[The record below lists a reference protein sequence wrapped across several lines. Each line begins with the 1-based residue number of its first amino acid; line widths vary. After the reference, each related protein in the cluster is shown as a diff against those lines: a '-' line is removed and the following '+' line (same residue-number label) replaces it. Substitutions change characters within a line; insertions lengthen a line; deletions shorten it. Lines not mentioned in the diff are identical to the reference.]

1 MAMVTRFNV
10 EMHTRS
16 GKSIYLCQ
24 FGDGMEW
31 SSNGDDAFEYDDAEE
46 ADADSQRYG
55 GEVLEFQ
62 RHARHGEIVLP
73 SQSGF
78 NPIVRGANIAQR
90 DLVAAE

>member
-16 GKSIYLCQ
+16 GKAIYLCQ

-31 SSNGDDAFEYDDAEE
+31 TSNGDDAFEYDDAEE
-46 ADADSQRYG
+46 ADADAQRYG
-55 GEVLEFQ
+55 GEVFEFQ
-62 RHARHGEIVLP
+62 RQARRGEIVLP
-73 SQSGF
+73 SRLDI

>member
-1 MAMVTRFNV
+1 MTMVTSFNV

-31 SSNGDDAFEYDDAEE
+31 TSNPDDAFEYDDVEE
-46 ADADSQRYG
+46 ANADALRYG
-55 GEVLEFQ
+55 GEVLEFERHQ
-62 RHARHGEIVLP
+62 RPSDVILP

-90 DLVAAE
+90 GLVAAE

>member
-16 GKSIYLCQ
+16 GKAIYLCQ

-31 SSNGDDAFEYDDAEE
+31 TSNGDDAFEYDDAEE
-46 ADADSQRYG
+46 ADADAQRYG

-62 RHARHGEIVLP
+62 RHARRGEIVLP
-73 SQSGF
+73 SQWAEQ
-78 NPIVRGANIAQR
+78 IVRGANLQ
-90 DLVAAE
+90 AAE

>member
-16 GKSIYLCQ
+16 GSSRYLTQ
-24 FGDGMEW
+24 FGIGMEW
-31 SSNGDDAFEYDDAEE
+31 TSNPDDAFEYDDAEE
-46 ADADSQRYG
+46 ADADALRYG

-62 RHARHGEIVLP
+62 RQARRGEIVLP
-73 SQSGF
+73 SRIDI
-78 NPIVRGANIAQR
+78 NPIVRGADIAQR